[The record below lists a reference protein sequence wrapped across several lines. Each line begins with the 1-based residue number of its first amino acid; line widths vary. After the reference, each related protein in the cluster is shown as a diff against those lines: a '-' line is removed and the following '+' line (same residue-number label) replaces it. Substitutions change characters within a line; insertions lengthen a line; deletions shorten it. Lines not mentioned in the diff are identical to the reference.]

1 MASSKNVPLLFPA
14 RKKFTRC
21 NPGSLI
27 QGSSPLVFFYTAM
40 SRFRKYQAAIAMKVM
55 AMRFFSEDLAE
66 NITATLKKPRLKPGL

>member
-1 MASSKNVPLLFPA
+1 
-14 RKKFTRC
+14 
-21 NPGSLI
+21 
-27 QGSSPLVFFYTAM
+27 M